1 MKGRWVFVTAEA
13 AAGVAGFVTLAGV
26 VALATWLPWWV
37 TVLLLAAP
45 VGAVARLSRD
55 ARRLGLG
62 YLAWRTGVLS
72 GWEAT
77 SEAKRMT
84 SDIGGEAEEKKGRRR
99 EGPKV
104 LSGFGRIRRR
114 SPALNRADTEDSEDR
129 KRPAERSETD
139 RFWENVDKTDGCWLW
154 TGSLTDD
161 GYPRFKVKR
170 DSEWVWVKAHRWAW
184 EQDHGPLSPGETL
197 DHVRERGCE
206 HRHCV
211 RTAHLEPVTR
221 AENARRAAA
230 WRKRHPKDTP
240 KDTVPGGTT

>member
-1 MKGRWVFVTAEA
+1 MKGRWVFITAELG
-13 AAGVAGFVTLAGV
+13 AGVAVLAV
-26 VALATWLPWWV
+26 VVGGCVLAARLPWWL

-45 VGAVARLSRD
+45 TGAAARLSRD
-55 ARRLGLG
+55 ARRLGLQ

-84 SDIGGEAEEKKGRRR
+84 SDISEAEEKKGRRR

-114 SPALNRADTEDSEDR
+114 SPGLSRTDTEDSEDT
-129 KRPAERSETD
+129 KRLGGRFVARSEAERFE
-139 RFWENVDKTDGCWLW
+139 ENVDRTDGCHLW
-154 TGSLTDD
+154 TGRLTDD
-161 GYPRFKVKR
+161 GYPLFKVR
-170 DSEWVWVKAHRWAW
+170 GRWVRAHRWAW
-184 EQDHGPLSPGETL
+184 EQANGPLPPGQTL

-206 HRHCV
+206 HHHCV
-211 RTAHLEPVTR
+211 HLDHLEPVTR

-230 WRKRHPKDTP
+230 WRKRHPEDTP
-240 KDTVPGGTT
+240 KDTVPGGTR